1 MATND
6 TTDRAIRSLTDVAAV
21 EQIAPG
27 MVRVVTWSD
36 CYVVDARGGGCN
48 CPDKQYNEPGTC
60 KHEYAA
66 RLFDGDTVDRP
77 TVDDDLSTASQQVAT
92 DGGTDRPVDCE
103 CMDEYVDDD
112 PLPCFPCVRD
122 GFDVVNPS
130 PPTDEDMVDDE
141 GEIDPVAVAD
151 GGRTPAHHDEFLI
164 ADPDNEQYDAED
176 TRAEAEARLDTANEV
191 PGVDAEIFP
200 PGESPDFL
208 WSRMRETYDDGT
220 ETPDETPTTEADG
233 GTRVE
238 DTARPDADHE
248 PEVID
253 ADEVPRS
260 PDVGPRGGDGETD
273 LPERNV
279 GDDPLKWLPGE
290 FVDQIDGSP
299 AINRKGFEVLS
310 HFYEVDVSADLQVT
324 PEDTGHEYARVKA
337 TAEIDGRTVEAF
349 GSAHVD
355 RGDDSYLL
363 LEMADT
369 RARKRALSIATGAGA
384 VAVSELKNE
393 PEGQ

>member
-1 MATND
+1 MSA
-6 TTDRAIRSLTDVAAV
+6 
-21 EQIAPG
+21 
-27 MVRVVTWSD
+27 
-36 CYVVDARGGGCN
+36 
-48 CPDKQYNEPGTC
+48 
-60 KHEYAA
+60 
-66 RLFDGDTVDRP
+66 
-77 TVDDDLSTASQQVAT
+77 
-92 DGGTDRPVDCE
+92 
-103 CMDEYVDDD
+103 
-112 PLPCFPCVRD
+112 
-122 GFDVVNPS
+122 
-130 PPTDEDMVDDE
+130 E
-141 GEIDPVAVAD
+141 GIDQW
-151 GGRTPAHHDEFLI
+151 TI
-164 ADPDNEQYDAED
+164 ADPDEELAKHVD
-176 TRAEAEARLDTANEV
+176 TRAAADERLETANEV
-191 PGVDAEIFP
+191 PGVDATLFP
-200 PGESPDFL
+200 PGEAPEFL
-208 WSRMRETYDDGT
+208 QSDADGLGEDT
-220 ETPDETPTTEADG
+220 ETPEAQTTEADG
-233 GTRVE
+233 GARVE
-238 DTARPDADHE
+238 DTARPDAQHE
-248 PEVID
+248 PEVLD
-253 ADEVPRS
+253 ADEIPA
-260 PDVGPRGGDGETD
+260 DPRGNTEETD

-384 VAVSELKNE
+384 VAVEELKNE

>member
-1 MATND
+1 MSA
-6 TTDRAIRSLTDVAAV
+6 
-21 EQIAPG
+21 
-27 MVRVVTWSD
+27 
-36 CYVVDARGGGCN
+36 
-48 CPDKQYNEPGTC
+48 
-60 KHEYAA
+60 
-66 RLFDGDTVDRP
+66 
-77 TVDDDLSTASQQVAT
+77 
-92 DGGTDRPVDCE
+92 
-103 CMDEYVDDD
+103 
-112 PLPCFPCVRD
+112 
-122 GFDVVNPS
+122 
-130 PPTDEDMVDDE
+130 E
-141 GEIDPVAVAD
+141 GIDQW
-151 GGRTPAHHDEFLI
+151 TI
-164 ADPDNEQYDAED
+164 ADPDEELAKHVD
-176 TRAEAEARLDTANEV
+176 TRAAADERLETANEV
-191 PGVDAEIFP
+191 PGVDATLFP
-200 PGESPDFL
+200 PGEAPEFL
-208 WSRMRETYDDGT
+208 QSDTPEDN
-220 ETPDETPTTEADG
+220 ETPEAQTTEADG

-238 DTARPDADHE
+238 DTARPDANHD
-248 PEVID
+248 PEVLD

-260 PDVGPRGGDGETD
+260 PDVDPGSGDGETD

-290 FVDQIDGSP
+290 FVDTIDGSP

-384 VAVSELKNE
+384 VAVEELKNE